1 MAKAKKREPGRRL
14 TLSVRLTLLVLLA
27 ALLPLAA
34 VVSFNTYQA
43 RKTLVTNGQNALTT
57 DAKSKV
63 ALINTY
69 LQEREADG
77 QALASLPTTPAFLAC
92 TIATQLPPDQAAA
105 INEQANCLDQV
116 QGYAFYKGSNQRAL
130 AVGIVRD
137 PRYTY
142 WTLYGATGTPLLSHK
157 ANSSDTTPPS
167 GSIPGEDLRQMQAG
181 KSFISAVYFDSANN
195 YAYVN
200 VYTPVSFG
208 GKVLGFLLARLKM
221 DYIWSLVDGET
232 NANGTGSAAFIT
244 DQNGIRIADSDHNGL
259 FHAIQPLTADTQ
271 QLLAKEN
278 RYGSSAIPQDS
289 LPVVASSL
297 NAKDPTPGAADSF
310 QSPAVPGSTVKY
322 QYVRIHLDNVPW
334 TFFVLSP
341 LSTVTAVAD
350 SQVRTS
356 LLAAGVIAILA
367 VLLGLW
373 FGTRTTR
380 PVRSSTAEVEGAAA
394 ALKQLAARQQNSAG
408 EQQWVVD
415 ACKTGLE
422 GVRYLSDAMNQAA
435 RRIIDASNW
444 FGEYWD
450 RLTEEQAKR
459 TVQHLLELARYI
471 DEAARRQNAS
481 SERLGKAI
489 TVTMQV
495 SDQLA
500 SGANA
505 ATASADQ
512 LEQVVRNLQYV
523 VGGRSKA
530 LAVVDEMDAPADD
543 YDMMLPQHSFEAPME
558 APRSPFRGGRSS
570 QLDGALASGQRQLP
584 PASAPIAPDA
594 WGRQSRASQNM
605 QGSWNGNGSGRRPGD
620 SQVYGGNGN
629 GNGNGGGAGWP
640 GGGFGNEF

>member
-69 LQEREADG
+69 LQERESDG
-77 QALASLPTTPAFLAC
+77 LALASLPTTPAFLAC

-105 INEQANCLDQV
+105 VNAEANCLDPV

-142 WTLYGATGTPLLSHK
+142 WTLYGPTGTPLLSHK

-167 GSIPGEDLRQMQAG
+167 GSIPGEDLQQMQAG
-181 KSFISAVYFDSANN
+181 KPFISAVYFDSADK

-232 NANGTGSAAFIT
+232 NANGQGSSAFIT
-244 DQNGIRIADSDHNGL
+244 DQNGVRIADADHSGL
-259 FHAIQPLTADTQ
+259 FHTIQPLTAGTQ

-278 RYGSSAIPQDS
+278 RYGSSAIQQDS
-289 LPVVASSL
+289 LPAVASSL
-297 NAKDPTPGAADSF
+297 NAKDAAPGAADSF
-310 QSPAVPGSTVKY
+310 QSPAIPGSTMKY

-356 LLAAGVIAILA
+356 LLAAGIIAILA

-380 PVRSSTAEVEGAAA
+380 PVRASTAEVEGAAA

-512 LEQVVRNLQYV
+512 LEQVVRNLQHV

-530 LAVVDEMDAPADD
+530 LVVVDEGEAPADD
-543 YDMMLPQHSFEAPME
+543 FDMMLPQHSFEPPIE
-558 APRSPFRGGRSS
+558 APRSPFRGGRSA
-570 QLDGALASGQRQLP
+570 QLDGALAAGGQRQLP
-584 PASAPIAPDA
+584 PPSSPDA
-594 WGRQSRASQNM
+594 WGRQSRSSQNM
-605 QGSWNGNGSGRRPGD
+605 QGSWSGNGNGAGGRRPGD
-620 SQVYGGNGN
+620 SQVFGGNGN
-629 GNGNGGGAGWP
+629 GAGGWSGS
-640 GGGFGNEF
+640 GGGFGNEY

>member
-1 MAKAKKREPGRRL
+1 MAKAKKREPSRRL

-34 VVSFNTYQA
+34 VVSFNTYLA
-43 RKTLVTNGQNALTT
+43 RGTLIKNGRTALTT
-57 DAKSKV
+57 DAQSKV
-63 ALINTY
+63 ALLNLY

-77 QALASLPTTPAFLAC
+77 EALASLPTTPAFLAC
-92 TIATQLPPDQAAA
+92 TIASQLPPDQAAA
-105 INEQANCLDQV
+105 INEAANCLDPL

-142 WTLYGATGTPLLSHK
+142 WTLYTATGTPLLSHK
-157 ANSSDTTPPS
+157 ANSSDTSPPS
-167 GSIPGEDLRQMQAG
+167 GAVPTEDLRQIQTG
-181 KSFISAVYFDSANN
+181 KSFISAVYFDSGDN

-221 DYIWSLVDGET
+221 DYIWNLVDGET
-232 NANGTGSAAFIT
+232 DANGPGSSAFIT
-244 DQNGIRIADSDHNGL
+244 DQNGIRIADANHSGL
-259 FHAIQPLTADTQ
+259 FHSIEPLTATTQ
-271 QLLAKEN
+271 QLVASEQ
-278 RYGSSAIPQDS
+278 RYGAGPVQQDNLPAVAAS
-289 LPVVASSL
+289 LTANTPV
-297 NAKDPTPGAADSF
+297 DSF
-310 QSPAVPGSTVKY
+310 QAASVPGSAL
-322 QYVRIHLDNVPW
+322 QFQFVRIHLDNVPW

-350 SQVRTS
+350 NQIRTS
-356 LLAAGVIAILA
+356 LMAAGVIAILA

-380 PVRSSTAEVEGAAA
+380 PVRASTAEVEGAAA

-415 ACKTGLE
+415 ACKTGLD

-471 DEAARRQNAS
+471 DEAARRQQAS
-481 SERLGKAI
+481 SDRLGKAI

-505 ATASADQ
+505 ATTSADQ
-512 LEQVVRNLQYV
+512 LEQVVRNLQHV

-530 LAVVDEMDAPADD
+530 LAFADEQESQANDF
-543 YDMMLPQHSFEAPME
+543 DMMPPHTFEAPGE
-558 APRSPFRGGRSS
+558 APRSPFRASRSS
-570 QLDGALASGQRQLP
+570 QLEPPLPAGQRQLP
-584 PASAPIAPDA
+584 PPTAPDA

-605 QGSWNGNGSGRRPGD
+605 QGSWSGAGRRPGD
-620 SQVYGGNGN
+620 SQVYGGDNGT
-629 GNGNGGGAGWP
+629 GWSGGYG
-640 GGGFGNEF
+640 GNEY

>member
-1 MAKAKKREPGRRL
+1 MARATKREPGRRL
-14 TLSVRLTLLVLLA
+14 TLSVRLTLLVLFA

-34 VVSFNTYQA
+34 VVAFNTYQA
-43 RKTLVTNGQNALTT
+43 RNTLVANGKSALTT
-57 DAKSKV
+57 DAQSKA

-77 QALASLPTTPAFLAC
+77 QALASLPTTPAYLAC
-92 TIATQLPPDQAAA
+92 TAATQLPPDQAAA
-105 INEQANCLDQV
+105 INEQANCLDPV

-142 WTLYGATGTPLLSHK
+142 WTLYSATGVALISHK
-157 ANSSDTTPPS
+157 ANSSDMTPPS
-167 GSIPGEDLRQMQAG
+167 GAVPAEDLQQTQAG
-181 KSFISAVYFDSANN
+181 KSFISAVYYDSANK
-195 YAYVN
+195 YAFVN
-200 VYTPVSFG
+200 IYTPVAFG
-208 GKVLGFLLARLKM
+208 GKVLGFLQARLKM
-221 DYIWSLVDGET
+221 DYIWGLVDGET
-232 NANGTGSAAFIT
+232 QANGSGSSAFIT
-244 DQNGIRIADSDHNGL
+244 DQNGIRIADADHSGL
-259 FHAIQPLTADTQ
+259 FHAIQPLTANAQ
-271 QLLAKEN
+271 QLIASEH
-278 RYGSSAIPQDS
+278 RYGSGSIQQDN
-289 LPVVASSL
+289 LPAVASSL
-297 NAKDPTPGAADSF
+297 TATQPIDSF
-310 QSPAVPGSTVKY
+310 QAPAAPGSTVQY
-322 QYVRIHLDNVPW
+322 QFVRIHLDNVPW

-350 SQVRTS
+350 NQVRTS

-380 PVRSSTAEVEGAAA
+380 PVRASTAEVESAAA

-415 ACKTGLE
+415 ACRTGLE

-435 RRIIDASNW
+435 KRIIEAGNW
-444 FGEYWD
+444 FDANWD
-450 RLTEEQAKR
+450 RVSEEYAKR

-471 DEAARRQNAS
+471 DEAARRQHVS

-505 ATASADQ
+505 ASSSADQ
-512 LEQVVRNLQYV
+512 LEQVVRNLQHV
-523 VGGRSKA
+523 VGGRSRA
-530 LAVVDEMDAPADD
+530 LVLAEEQEAPADD
-543 YDMMLPQHSFEAPME
+543 FDAMLPQHSYEAPLE

-570 QLDGALASGQRQLP
+570 QLDGALAGGQRQLP
-584 PASAPIAPDA
+584 PPAPDG
-594 WGRQSRASQNM
+594 WGRQSRAA
-605 QGSWNGNGSGRRPGD
+605 QGAQAPWSGASGPGRRPGE
-620 SQVYGGNGN
+620 SQVFGNSGNYGG
-629 GNGNGGGAGWP
+629 WS
-640 GGGFGNEF
+640 GGFGDDR